1 MLASALAALLVA
13 SSAYEIPAVLSRRAF
28 ARALAAAPVVAISV
42 AANADASNGYM
53 NAVGKAGAGAGSVDK
68 YGAAT
73 KSIGRE
79 AVVDEAGAAVPTDSA
94 PAGMP
99 STARYTAKEASQDT
113 AGYSAIVRISGTY
126 LDSEGAKI
134 KVQTI
139 GTSKLLVTDLSSMA
153 PKDQARP
160 SGLVLARGVYDGRSV
175 ELGGLSGTDDG
186 LKGTAVLTGII
197 FQDGTVWKKL

>member
-1 MLASALAALLVA
+1 MSLSVLLLLASA
-13 SSAYEIPAVLSRRAF
+13 SAYELPAVLSRRAL
-28 ARALAAAPVVAISV
+28 ARAV
-42 AANADASNGYM
+42 AAVPLGVAVAAHADASNGYM
-53 NAVGKAGAGAGSVDK
+53 NQVGKPGVGAGQVDK

-79 AVVDEAGAAVPTDSA
+79 AVVDEAGAAVPTDSS

-99 STARYTAKEASQDT
+99 STAKFTAKEASQDT

-139 GTSKLLVTDLSSMA
+139 GTSKLLVTDLSSTA
-153 PKDQARP
+153 PKDQVRP

-175 ELGGLSGTDDG
+175 EIGGLSGTDDG
-186 LKGTAVLTGII
+186 LKGTAVLTGIV
-197 FQDGTVWKKL
+197 FNDGTVWKKL